1 MTVSPVVATDAVSAD
16 ALSMDATAA
25 SPAATAD
32 VGGVSISAFDGARVR
47 VVLMLDVHDGMQ
59 QEFLNAYEHI
69 RDRVAAVPGH
79 VSDQLCQS
87 LENPTQWLLTSEW
100 ESAAPFLAWVNSEEH
115 LDTVEP
121 LQDCVRDT
129 RSLRYSVLRETVG
142 DQAPSAAAGA
152 ALRSAPRI
160 GSNVVRHALTFT
172 VRPGSEDEVAR
183 LLSTYES
190 PEARVDDSTRLLRT
204 SLFLHGNRVVRA
216 VEVRGDLQAALR
228 HVARQ
233 PGVRA
238 VEQALDP
245 HLEQDRDLRDPQSAR
260 RFFTRAAMP
269 AVHHVTS
276 ADGAGDTDGADVTGA
291 QTRRIALL
299 YPVRPGAGPEL
310 ARLLARQDASAAHAP
325 DNPVRAATVFHRDD
339 LVVRLVD
346 VDGDPEE
353 APAFVLGLHGCA
365 DASSGGSTA
374 AGPAGVA
381 VAERLLDTAAAGVD
395 GLLTEDRTL
404 SLLLARAR
412 MTPLTDRRSSP

>member
-16 ALSMDATAA
+16 ALSTQAAQAGKAVAT
-25 SPAATAD
+25 PAAAEA
-32 VGGVSISAFDGARVR
+32 GGVSISAFDGARVR

-59 QEFLNAYEHI
+59 QEFLNAYERI

-100 ESAAPFLAWVNSEEH
+100 ESAAPFLAWVNSDEH

-129 RSLRYSVLRETVG
+129 RSLRYSVLRETLG
-142 DQAPSAAAGA
+142 EPAPAAQAGA
-152 ALRSAPRI
+152 ELRSAPRI

-172 VRPGSEDEVAR
+172 VRPGSETEVAR
-183 LLSTYES
+183 LLSEYVS
-190 PEARVDDSTRLLRT
+190 PDAHVDESTRLLRT
-204 SLFLHGNRVVRA
+204 SLFMHGNRIVRA

-238 VEQALDP
+238 VEDALDP
-245 HLEQDRDLRDPQSAR
+245 HLEQERDLRDPQSAR

-269 AVHHVTS
+269 AVHHVAARGGTE
-276 ADGAGDTDGADVTGA
+276 ARTQRV
-291 QTRRIALL
+291 ALL
-299 YPVRPGAGPEL
+299 YPARAGAGPEL
-310 ARLLARQDASAAHAP
+310 ARLLARQDAAAAEAP
-325 DNPVRAATVFHRDD
+325 DSPVLAATVFHRDD

-353 APAFVLGLHGCA
+353 APAFVLGLHRLP
-365 DASSGGSTA
+365 DAAGAFGGS
-374 AGPAGVA
+374 GVA
-381 VAERLLDTAAAGVD
+381 VAERLLDTSAAGVD
-395 GLLTEDRTL
+395 GPLTEARNL
-404 SLLLARAR
+404 SLLLAATR
-412 MTPLTDRRSSP
+412 MTPLTDRRSPAT